1 MIYRIVWPD
10 QGYISCFDV
19 VAVRRFLGVAVEVSQ
34 TRYLAWSPN
43 AYSYDFGCQIQV
55 FFYCHDRFI
64 ELSHLFLG

>member
-10 QGYISCFDV
+10 KGYISCFDV

-43 AYSYDFGCQIQV
+43 AYSYDFG
-55 FFYCHDRFI
+55 
-64 ELSHLFLG
+64 